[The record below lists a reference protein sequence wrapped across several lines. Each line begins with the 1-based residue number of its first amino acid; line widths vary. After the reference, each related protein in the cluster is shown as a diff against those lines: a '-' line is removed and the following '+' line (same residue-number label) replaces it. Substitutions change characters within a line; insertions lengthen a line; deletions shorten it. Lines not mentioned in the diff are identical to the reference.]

1 MQIIITSSMPE
12 TEQPISIN
20 ISRIGDNGD
29 KYNAFKEYLIINNL
43 DLQTEVKN
51 LKEQITLLKV
61 EINDKEIEEDKSDTR
76 IRYMRSL
83 VNNLNEI
90 KKGYISISKEREYL
104 VNNTNRQW
112 NNMFKI
118 SENYHLQLLIYNISF
133 ILCNIITNN
142 MTYTR
147 FRHIVNITMNILIVY
162 IIGSK
167 YYEYYKKI
175 YNGKSSIKN
184 TNDATLAK
192 IKDAIADMT
201 KLEESTLALD
211 SWIYEV

>member
-1 MQIIITSSMPE
+1 MPE

>member
-1 MQIIITSSMPE
+1 MAE

-20 ISRIGDNGD
+20 ISRVGDNGD

-61 EINDKEIEEDKSDTR
+61 EINEKEIEEDKTDSR

-90 KKGYISISKEREYL
+90 KKGYISISKEREHL
-104 VNNTNRQW
+104 VNYTNRQW

-118 SENYHLQLLIYNISF
+118 SGNYHLQLLIYNISF
-133 ILCNIITNN
+133 ILWNIITNN

-147 FRHIVNITMNILIVY
+147 FRHIINITMNILIVY

-167 YYEYYKKI
+167 YYEYNKKI

>member
-1 MQIIITSSMPE
+1 MAE

-20 ISRIGDNGD
+20 ISRVGDTSD

-61 EINDKEIEEDKSDTR
+61 EINEKEIEEDKSDSR

-90 KKGYISISKEREYL
+90 KKGYISISKEREHL

-112 NNMFKI
+112 DNMFKI
-118 SENYHLQLLIYNISF
+118 SKNYHLQLLIYNISF
-133 ILCNIITNN
+133 ILWNIITNN

-147 FRHIVNITMNILIVY
+147 FRHIINITMNILIVY

>member
-1 MQIIITSSMPE
+1 MPE

-51 LKEQITLLKV
+51 LKEQITLLKI

>member
-1 MQIIITSSMPE
+1 MAE

-20 ISRIGDNGD
+20 ISRVSDNGD

-61 EINDKEIEEDKSDTR
+61 EINEKEIEEDKTDSR

-90 KKGYISISKEREYL
+90 KKGYISISKEREHL
-104 VNNTNRQW
+104 VNYTNRQW

-118 SENYHLQLLIYNISF
+118 SGNYHLQLLIYNISF
-133 ILCNIITNN
+133 ILWNIITNN

-147 FRHIVNITMNILIVY
+147 FRHIINITMNILIVY